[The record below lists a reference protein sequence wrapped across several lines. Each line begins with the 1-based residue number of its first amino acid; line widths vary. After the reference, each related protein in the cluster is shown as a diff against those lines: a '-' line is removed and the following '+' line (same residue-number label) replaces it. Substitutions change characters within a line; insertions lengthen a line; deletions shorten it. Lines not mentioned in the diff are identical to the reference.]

1 MRDIFIPEKLRK
13 TEQRKTTAYKFTNE
27 RLSRFQRGPR
37 PPCPKPEARTAPSLP
52 GPPGPA
58 RSECENVLV
67 NAKAQTPHPP
77 CRDAVRPGPRAAAS
91 GAAKASGRLGDAEA
105 RWDSTC
111 AGDKPG
117 LLTYTRGEKRDAH
130 GSLARGRRR
139 EAQGRFGGLRG
150 GPVALVGLLV
160 CKSVLRR
167 GGGCLLFF
175 KSTERSSV
183 RLERSSMLAG
193 TRPRSGVDTAR
204 PPDCTGRRQR

>member
-1 MRDIFIPEKLRK
+1 MRDIFIPEKLRR

-37 PPCPKPEARTAPSLP
+37 PPCPKPEARTVPALP

-111 AGDKPG
+111 AGRQARLANLHSRRETRRPRKPG
-117 LLTYTRGEKRDAH
+117 PRAPSRSPGA
-130 GSLARGRRR
+130 
-139 EAQGRFGGLRG
+139 LRG
-150 GPVALVGLLV
+150 APRWSCSPRWAFSMQICPPEGWRLLI
-160 CKSVLRR
+160 
-167 GGGCLLFF
+167 FF
-175 KSTERSSV
+175 
-183 RLERSSMLAG
+183 
-193 TRPRSGVDTAR
+193 
-204 PPDCTGRRQR
+204 